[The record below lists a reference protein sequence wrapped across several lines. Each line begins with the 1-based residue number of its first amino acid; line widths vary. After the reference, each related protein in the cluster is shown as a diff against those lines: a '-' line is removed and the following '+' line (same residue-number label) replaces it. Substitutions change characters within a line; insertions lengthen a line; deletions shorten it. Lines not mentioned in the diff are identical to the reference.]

1 MILYSKE
8 DFFYGKNKENRN
20 IGRMFSFDCYGFC
33 VNFIKIID
41 MPYGGAVTAAS
52 MLPIIIA
59 GYRNGLKWG
68 LITSFTYSIL
78 QLLTGLSNVSYA
90 TSTTA
95 MIAII
100 LLDYIVAFTVLG
112 LLGVVKKNKHQ
123 TGALV
128 LGTLIVC
135 LLRYLCHFITGC
147 TVWAGV
153 SIPTADGALYSLV
166 YNGAYMIPETVVTV
180 YVMALVSNSIDLRA
194 AKPVTREKSKNIM
207 AVLNGV
213 LVCGIAI
220 IVDFL
225 IIFRQ
230 IQTEDGFKITLI
242 ANTNWM
248 LVGVILLVGVIV
260 GGLTYVITKL
270 VVSKKKT
277 VLPRR
282 EN

>member
-1 MILYSKE
+1 MAFVLS
-8 DFFYGKNKENRN
+8 
-20 IGRMFSFDCYGFC
+20 
-33 VNFIKIID
+33 FIKIID

-59 GYRNGLKWG
+59 GYRHGLKWG

-100 LLDYIVAFTVLG
+100 LLDYIVAFTV
-112 LLGVVKKNKHQ
+112 
-123 TGALV
+123 
-128 LGTLIVC
+128 
-135 LLRYLCHFITGC
+135 
-147 TVWAGV
+147 
-153 SIPTADGALYSLV
+153 
-166 YNGAYMIPETVVTV
+166 
-180 YVMALVSNSIDLRA
+180 LVSNSIDLRA

-242 ANTNWM
+242 TNTNWM